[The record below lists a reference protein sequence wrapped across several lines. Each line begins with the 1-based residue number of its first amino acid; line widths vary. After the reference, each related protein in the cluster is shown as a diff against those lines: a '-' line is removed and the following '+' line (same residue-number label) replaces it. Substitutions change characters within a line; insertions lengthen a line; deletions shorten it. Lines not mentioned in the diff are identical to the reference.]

1 MDRKQPTR
9 TTMRLSEAIR
19 LGAML
24 GSQTRGAFFR
34 KRGDDMATCAL
45 GAAIEA
51 LGAKDKG
58 LYLSFTTWP
67 ILNLPVPEE
76 EVPRDLRIA
85 FCWRPLQTLSSTIME
100 LNDRAKWTRTQ
111 IADWVAE
118 FERRHL
124 DGGDDAH
131 ATTSIRGSSPH
142 QPDEGDLVVCS
153 RVRI

>member
-1 MDRKQPTR
+1 MDRKQPTG

-24 GSQTRGAFFR
+24 GSQTCGAFFR
-34 KRGDDMATCAL
+34 KRGDEVATCAL

-67 ILNLPVPEE
+67 ILNLQVPEK
-76 EVPRDLRIA
+76 EVPPDLRMA
-85 FCWRPLQTLSSTIME
+85 FCRRPLQTLSSTIME

-111 IADWVAE
+111 IADWVEE

-124 DGGDDAH
+124 NEDGGDNGH
-131 ATTSIRGSSPH
+131 TTASVRSSSPR
-142 QPDEGDLVVCS
+142 PEEGGLVVCS
-153 RVRI
+153 R